1 MEFTGDA
8 AYLHLS
14 VKYEIDM
21 HLQVIERDSG
31 TYFDV
36 LSSAGGLKDGLV
48 PLLSLVVSFLNYNVF
63 SVYMIKAFFSKYK
76 THEMRKT
83 PSSDKVDDN
92 MNEENKKIDF
102 NPDKMTPMMMI
113 FFAVIPDSC
122 RKRFNESKCCTR
134 RT

>member
-14 VKYEIDM
+14 VIYEFNM

-48 PLLSLVVSFLNYNVF
+48 PLLRLVVSCLNYNVF
-63 SVYMIKAFFSKYK
+63 SVYMISKLIKRYQ
-76 THEMRKT
+76 T
-83 PSSDKVDDN
+83 SNDKVD
-92 MNEENKKIDF
+92 
-102 NPDKMTPMMMI
+102 
-113 FFAVIPDSC
+113 
-122 RKRFNESKCCTR
+122 
-134 RT
+134 